1 MHYGWKLS
9 FVVAMASL
17 TITSCQASGSKG
29 VESSGA
35 KPSSTMAQSSM
46 SPAQNHVSFR
56 DLAQE
61 VGVQCREPDKG
72 EGCVAQDDAAPN
84 AADYFDIELH
94 PGCDENGFYGGVIA
108 AQGADLANRLPPK
121 DTKINATLAKGQFVC
136 IRAIARIGQ
145 SVSRYYVTAVPV
157 SAVSGCKGNDL
168 CHVYGDRSIR
178 FATPPVSPCRVD
190 SSGLSG
196 DCASGWTTEESL
208 EEFSLGLRGED
219 SE

>member
-9 FVVAMASL
+9 FVVAMVSL

-35 KPSSTMAQSSM
+35 EPVSPIAQSAM
-46 SPAQNHVSFR
+46 APVRNHASFR

-61 VGVQCREPDKG
+61 VGAQCREPDKG
-72 EGCVAQDDAAPN
+72 EGCVAQDDMDPN
-84 AADYFDIELH
+84 AADYFDVELL
-94 PGCDENGFYGGVIA
+94 PDCDENGFFGGVVA
-108 AQGADLANRLPPK
+108 AEGADLANRLPPK
-121 DTKINATLAKGQFVC
+121 DTKINATLSKGQFVC

-145 SVSRYYVTAVPV
+145 SISRYYVTAVPV
-157 SAVSGCKGNDL
+157 SAVSGCRGNDL
-168 CHVYGDRSIR
+168 CRVYGDRSIR
-178 FATPPVSPCRVD
+178 FAVPPVSPCRLD
-190 SSGLSG
+190 SSGLNG
-196 DCASGWTTEESL
+196 GCASGWTTDESL

>member
-1 MHYGWKLS
+1 MHYGRKLS
-9 FVVAMASL
+9 FVVAVSL
-17 TITSCQASGSKG
+17 TITSCQASSSKS

-35 KPSSTMAQSSM
+35 EAASLIAQSSM
-46 SPAQNHVSFR
+46 SLKKNHASFR

-72 EGCVAQDDAAPN
+72 EGCVAQDDTDPN
-84 AADYFDIELH
+84 AADYFDVELL
-94 PGCDENGFYGGVIA
+94 PACDENGFFGGVVA
-108 AQGADLANRLPPK
+108 AEGADLANRLPPK
-121 DTKINATLAKGQFVC
+121 DTKINATLSKGQFVC

-145 SVSRYYVTAVPV
+145 SISRYYVTAVPV
-157 SAVSGCKGNDL
+157 SAVAGCRGNDL
-168 CHVYGDRSIR
+168 CRVYGDRSIR
-178 FATPPVSPCRVD
+178 FAAPPVSPCRLD

-196 DCASGWTTEESL
+196 DCASGWTTDESL